1 MHGTWLQANMNKLG
15 RPFHPLGHSIHLFN
29 LGTSEPLRAPRAQ
42 LCMRVMIISLT
53 ANCYF
58 VRYFPSRSTRVSPH
72 FRPVISTMFRPV
84 IQFQIA
90 RRKSRKSQV
99 GLWRKLNVKGAG
111 GYHGHGS
118 WIYGAGKGG
127 NRRKFATDTR
137 PAAEK
142 TGRKC
147 SQRYCDL
154 RPYEQL

>member
-111 GYHGHGS
+111 GYWS
-118 WIYGAGKGG
+118 WVMDLRGGK
-127 NRRKFATDTR
+127 RRKQAEICDGYV
-137 PAAEK
+137 AEK

-147 SQRYCDL
+147 SQI
-154 RPYEQL
+154 PQPW